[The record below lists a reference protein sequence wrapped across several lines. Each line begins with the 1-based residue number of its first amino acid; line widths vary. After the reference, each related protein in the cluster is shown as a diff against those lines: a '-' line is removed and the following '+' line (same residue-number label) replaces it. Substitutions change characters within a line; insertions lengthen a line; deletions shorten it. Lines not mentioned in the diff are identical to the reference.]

1 MNGLKTESLLGI
13 DVGTTST
20 KAVLF
25 DLEGQELARAV
36 SNAYHNLTP
45 QPGWVEQDPEEIWN
59 AVLSVIKQ
67 IVDHVGDQTHIKAIS
82 IAVQSGSLLPANKS
96 GEPVYPILSYEWD
109 ASQKYPILISPL
121 VDSYNFV

>member
-36 SNAYHNLTP
+36 SAAYHNLTP
-45 QPGWVEQDPEEIWN
+45 QPGWVWQDP
-59 AVLSVIKQ
+59 
-67 IVDHVGDQTHIKAIS
+67 
-82 IAVQSGSLLPANKS
+82 
-96 GEPVYPILSYEWD
+96 
-109 ASQKYPILISPL
+109 
-121 VDSYNFV
+121 